1 MLASPS
7 SPDHASGGGGD
18 LANQAVQPLYD
29 GPRLRILDN
38 YLGMSYINF
47 QEV

>member
-7 SPDHASGGGGD
+7 SPDHASGGGD

-29 GPRLRILDN
+29 GSRLRILDN
-38 YLGMSYINF
+38 YSGMSYINF